1 MAPDVRRIHHL
12 SLSVT
17 DLDRSVQWYRDVLDL
32 SLEARFDTE
41 TFARARF
48 RNQSG
53 SLILTLTCHH
63 ERLADSFDERRPG
76 MDHVA
81 FEVDAPDFDR
91 MAARF
96 DTLGVVHS
104 DVKEPFPGAR
114 LITLRDPDNIQLEVV
129 TG

>member
-1 MAPDVRRIHHL
+1 MAPELRRIHHL

-17 DLDRSVQWYRDVLDL
+17 DLGRSVPWYRDVLEL
-32 SLEARFDTE
+32 NLEAQFDTE

-53 SLILTLTCHH
+53 SLILTLTSHH

-81 FEVDAPDFDR
+81 FEVEPAEFDGIAERLDA
-91 MAARF
+91 
-96 DTLGVVHS
+96 LGVTHS
-104 DVKEPFPGAR
+104 EVKEPFPGAR

-129 TG
+129 SG

>member
-32 SLEARFDTE
+32 SLEAQFDTE

-81 FEVDAPDFDR
+81 FEVDAEDFDR

-96 DTLGVVHS
+96 DSLDVVHS
-104 DVKEPFPGAR
+104 EVKEPFPGAR

>member
-1 MAPDVRRIHHL
+1 MAPEVRRLHHL

-32 SLEARFDTE
+32 NLEAQFDTE

-53 SLILTLTCHH
+53 SLVLTLTRHQK
-63 ERLADSFDERRPG
+63 RLAESFDERRPG

-81 FEVDAPDFDR
+81 FEVDSADFDR

-96 DTLGVVHS
+96 DTLGVTHS
-104 DVKEPFPGAR
+104 EVKEPFPGAR

-129 TG
+129 SG